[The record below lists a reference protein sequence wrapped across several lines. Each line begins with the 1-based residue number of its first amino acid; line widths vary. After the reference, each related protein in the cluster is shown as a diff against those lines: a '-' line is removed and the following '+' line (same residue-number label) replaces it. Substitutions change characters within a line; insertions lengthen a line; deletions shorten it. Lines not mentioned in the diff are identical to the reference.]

1 MTANKTKTVFICNEC
16 GSSQPKW
23 AGRCPECGTWS
34 SLVEETVPKKQTRS
48 VPVGERKL
56 QPLNQT
62 VSLTAHRIATRV
74 DEFDRVLGGGFVPGM
89 VVLLAGEPGI
99 GKSTLV
105 LQVLAQITGDR
116 LLYFSGEESEEQ
128 LALRATRM
136 NINDSRILVACENN
150 LENIIHHIAQQKP
163 TVVVVD
169 SIQTVFSDVYDN
181 VPGSVTQ
188 VRECAGALL
197 KKAKEEQFV
206 ALLVGHITKDGMI
219 AGPKVLEHLVDT
231 VLYLEGGKTNFYRT
245 LRSMKNRFGS
255 TNEVGLF
262 TMKDN
267 GLMPVENPSEFFLSE
282 RRKHVAGS
290 AIVVSMEGTRPFLI
304 EVQALVTQ
312 TSYGNPQRTAN
323 GIDHRRL
330 AMLIAVLEK
339 RSGLPLRLQDVFV
352 NVVGGLRIEETAI
365 NLGVLVAIA
374 SSFKDTPLAP
384 AAVFIGEVGLVGE
397 IRSVPQIEQRVKE
410 ALKFGFKPVYIPRS
424 NLKQLKKVAGAEII
438 GVESINQL
446 FEMIF

>member
-16 GSSQPKW
+16 GSAQPKW
-23 AGRCPECGTWS
+23 AGRCPECGAWS
-34 SLVEETVPKKQTRS
+34 SLVEETVSRKQTRS
-48 VPVGERKL
+48 APVGERKL

-62 VSLTAHRIATRV
+62 VTFTAQRMATRI

-105 LQVLAQITGDR
+105 LQVLAQISGDR

-128 LALRATRM
+128 LALRASRM

-150 LENIIHHIAQQKP
+150 LENIIHHIGQHKP
-163 TVVVVD
+163 TVVVID
-169 SIQTVFSDVYDN
+169 SIQTVYSDAYDN

-188 VRECAGALL
+188 VRECAGVLL
-197 KKAKEEQFV
+197 KKAKGEQFV
-206 ALLVGHITKDGMI
+206 TLLVGHITKDGMI

-255 TNEVGLF
+255 THEVGLF

-267 GLMPVENPSEFFLSE
+267 GLIPVENPSEFFLSE

-290 AIVVSMEGTRPFLI
+290 AVAVSMEGTRPFLI

-339 RSGLPLRLQDVFV
+339 RSGLALRLQDIFV
-352 NVVGGLRIEETAI
+352 NIVGGLRIEETAV

-374 SSFKDTPLAP
+374 SSFKDAPLAP
-384 AAVFIGEVGLVGE
+384 SAVFIGEVGLVGE
-397 IRSVPQIEQRVKE
+397 IRSVPQIEQRVTE
-410 ALKFGFKPVYIPRS
+410 ALKFGFKPIYIPRS
-424 NLKQLKKVAGAEII
+424 NLKQLKKIAGTEVV
-438 GVESINQL
+438 GVDSINQL
-446 FEMIF
+446 FEIIF

>member
-1 MTANKTKTVFICNEC
+1 
-16 GSSQPKW
+16 
-23 AGRCPECGTWS
+23 
-34 SLVEETVPKKQTRS
+34 
-48 VPVGERKL
+48 
-56 QPLNQT
+56 
-62 VSLTAHRIATRV
+62 
-74 DEFDRVLGGGFVPGM
+74 
-89 VVLLAGEPGI
+89 
-99 GKSTLV
+99 
-105 LQVLAQITGDR
+105 VLAQISGDR

-128 LALRATRM
+128 LALRASRM

-150 LENIIHHIAQQKP
+150 LENIIHHIGQHKP
-163 TVVVVD
+163 TVVVID
-169 SIQTVFSDVYDN
+169 SIQTVYSDAYDN

-188 VRECAGALL
+188 VRECAGVLL
-197 KKAKEEQFV
+197 KKAKGEQFV
-206 ALLVGHITKDGMI
+206 TLLVGHITKDGMI

-255 TNEVGLF
+255 THEVGLF

-267 GLMPVENPSEFFLSE
+267 GLIPVENPSEFFLSE

-290 AIVVSMEGTRPFLI
+290 AVAVSMEGTRPFLI

-339 RSGLPLRLQDVFV
+339 RSGLALRLQDIFV
-352 NVVGGLRIEETAI
+352 NIVGGLRIEETAV

-374 SSFKDTPLAP
+374 SSFKDAPLAP
-384 AAVFIGEVGLVGE
+384 SAVFIGEVGLVGE
-397 IRSVPQIEQRVKE
+397 IRSVPQIEQRVTE
-410 ALKFGFKPVYIPRS
+410 ALKFGFKPIYIPRS
-424 NLKQLKKVAGAEII
+424 NLKQLKKIAGTEVV
-438 GVESINQL
+438 GVDSINQL
-446 FEMIF
+446 FEIIF